1 MPAAHDTHWSAVLTA
16 GAGISRLLKRAE
28 WPVTE
33 AELRHC
39 REEKRREEVKGK
51 DGAEQEEELRE
62 AQSEE
67 EEEEKAKASSSPSS
81 PRGADCALIMH
92 SVL

>member
-1 MPAAHDTHWSAVLTA
+1 MPAAHDTHWSAVLTV

-28 WPVTE
+28 WLVTE
-33 AELRHC
+33 AELQHC
-39 REEKRREEVKGK
+39 REEKHREEVKGK

-62 AQSEE
+62 AHSEVEE
-67 EEEEKAKASSSPSS
+67 EEAKASSSPST
-81 PRGADCALIMH
+81 PRGAGCALIMH

>member
-1 MPAAHDTHWSAVLTA
+1 MPAAHDTHWSAVLTV

-33 AELRHC
+33 AELQHC
-39 REEKRREEVKGK
+39 REEKHREEVKGK

-62 AQSEE
+62 AQSEVE
-67 EEEEKAKASSSPSS
+67 EEEAKASPST
-81 PRGADCALIMH
+81 PRGAGCALIMH

>member
-1 MPAAHDTHWSAVLTA
+1 M
-16 GAGISRLLKRAE
+16 
-28 WPVTE
+28 TE

-39 REEKRREEVKGK
+39 REEKHREEVKGK

-67 EEEEKAKASSSPSS
+67 EEEEAKASSSPST
-81 PRGADCALIMH
+81 PRGSGCALIMH

>member
-1 MPAAHDTHWSAVLTA
+1 MPAAHDTHWSAVLTV

-33 AELRHC
+33 AELQHC
-39 REEKRREEVKGK
+39 REEKHREEVKGK

-62 AQSEE
+62 AQSEVE
-67 EEEEKAKASSSPSS
+67 EEEAKASSSPST
-81 PRGADCALIMH
+81 PRSAGCALIMH

>member
-1 MPAAHDTHWSAVLTA
+1 M
-16 GAGISRLLKRAE
+16 
-28 WPVTE
+28 TE

>member
-1 MPAAHDTHWSAVLTA
+1 M
-16 GAGISRLLKRAE
+16 
-28 WPVTE
+28 TE

-39 REEKRREEVKGK
+39 REEKHREEVKGK
-51 DGAEQEEELRE
+51 DWAEQEEELRE

-67 EEEEKAKASSSPSS
+67 EEEAKASSSPST
-81 PRGADCALIMH
+81 PRGAGCALIMH